1 MSTLDNLTEEIKK
14 AMLEKDT
21 IKLESLRA
29 IKSAFLIAET
39 SIGFVDEL
47 SNDEKVKILQ
57 KLVKQRKDSAII
69 YQKQGRTDLAEPE
82 LAQAKVISSFLP
94 KQLSY
99 NQVEIIVSEII
110 SELSAKGLKDMGR
123 VMGVSNKRI
132 AGRAEGKVVA
142 SIVKQKLSS

>member
-1 MSTLDNLTEEIKK
+1 M
-14 AMLEKDT
+14 
-21 IKLESLRA
+21 
-29 IKSAFLIAET
+29 
-39 SIGFVDEL
+39 
-47 SNDEKVKILQ
+47 
-57 KLVKQRKDSAII
+57 
-69 YQKQGRTDLAEPE
+69 
-82 LAQAKVISSFLP
+82 AQAKVISSFLP

>member
-82 LAQAKVISSFLP
+82 LAQAKVISCFLP